1 MTESHVAPA
10 LRLAQNPAVGE
21 PYDIEPYDSARA
33 LRMAQGLKPSPQA
46 LQGLDVTRLRQARR
60 LFCHPLAPRS
70 VQRHNI
76 RQWVKSLRLL
86 GYKWL
91 LARR

>member
-1 MTESHVAPA
+1 MTESHA
-10 LRLAQNPAVGE
+10 LRQ
-21 PYDIEPYDSARA
+21 
-33 LRMAQGLKPSPQA
+33 AQGLKPSPKA
-46 LQGLDVTRLRQARR
+46 PQGLDVTRLKQARR

-86 GYKWL
+86 GYRWL
-91 LARR
+91 LARN

>member
-1 MTESHVAPA
+1 MADT
-10 LRLAQNPAVGE
+10 
-21 PYDIEPYDSARA
+21 YDVARA
-33 LRMAQGLKPSPQA
+33 LRQAQGLKPSTQA

-70 VQRHNI
+70 VQRHNMKS
-76 RQWVKSLRLL
+76 WVKSLRLL
-86 GYKWL
+86 GDKWL

>member
-1 MTESHVAPA
+1 MADT
-10 LRLAQNPAVGE
+10 
-21 PYDIEPYDSARA
+21 YDIARA
-33 LRMAQGLKPSPQA
+33 LRLAQGLKPSTQA
-46 LQGLDVTRLRQARR
+46 PQGLDVTRLKQARR

-86 GYKWL
+86 GHRWL
-91 LARR
+91 LARN

>member
-1 MTESHVAPA
+1 MTESHA
-10 LRLAQNPAVGE
+10 LHQ
-21 PYDIEPYDSARA
+21 
-33 LRMAQGLKPSPQA
+33 AQGLKPSTQA

-70 VQRHNI
+70 VQRHNMKS
-76 RQWVKSLRLL
+76 WVKSLRLL
-86 GYKWL
+86 GDKWL